1 MRTEITEIET
11 KKIIQ
16 TINKSKNS
24 FLKKINQNVDPTN
37 QNKERPQILRI
48 RNDQGNILKDNKH
61 SEHCWRM
68 CLKSCTPVSQ
78 KT

>member
-48 RNDQGNILKDNKH
+48 RNDQ
-61 SEHCWRM
+61 
-68 CLKSCTPVSQ
+68 
-78 KT
+78 

>member
-37 QNKERPQILRI
+37 QNRGPKF
-48 RNDQGNILKDNKH
+48 
-61 SEHCWRM
+61 SE
-68 CLKSCTPVSQ
+68 SEITSE
-78 KT
+78 TF